1 MATLQC
7 GCEGTCAG
15 HTESSR
21 PEWQFKPGKS
31 GNPGGK
37 PKWLKAA
44 RESLQSLTPLARKTL
59 RQVMKNGA
67 DKDKVAAAK
76 TVLEFTVPKPRQT
89 HRVEGKGGDPLAVLT
104 PEQLVAFVKGEKP

>member
-1 MATLQC
+1 MDADNS
-7 GCEGTCAG
+7 A
-15 HTESSR
+15 
-21 PEWQFKPGKS
+21 PEAPGKPFKKGQS

-44 RESLQSLTPLARKTL
+44 RESLQALTPLARKTL
-59 RQVMKNGA
+59 RAVMKNGA

-76 TVLEFTVPKPRQT
+76 TVLEFTVPKPKQT

-104 PEQLVAFVKGEKP
+104 PEQLVAFVKGKKP